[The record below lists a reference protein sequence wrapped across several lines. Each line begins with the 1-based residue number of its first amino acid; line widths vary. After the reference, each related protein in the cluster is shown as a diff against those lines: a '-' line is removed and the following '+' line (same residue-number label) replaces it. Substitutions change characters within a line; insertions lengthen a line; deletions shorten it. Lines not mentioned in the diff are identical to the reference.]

1 MDATY
6 VPKCYKVFMPSFAPL
21 AQVFFVS
28 LLSILLLAQDPQGTT
43 PGSQARFHL
52 TQDQMCCITS
62 NAVSP
67 TYPRAAR
74 LAGIQGEVKL
84 LLVIGEHNAIAELQ
98 TVSGD
103 PVLLEAALKAVRQ
116 WRFLIGG
123 YVGGLR
129 GTEVPLTY
137 TFKIE
142 DPPKP
147 ACLHLSDGKVIRA
160 GTVREFTD
168 RMEYT
173 VGGRTHHI
181 SPDSVTDINACARV
195 WIITKPKNKEDDC
208 IPAGGPSFNITAIP
222 FVPALKT
229 RHDGGP
235 AAN

>member
-28 LLSILLLAQDPQGTT
+28 LLSILLAQDPQGTT

-52 TQDQMCCITS
+52 TQDQMCCVTS

-129 GTEVPLTY
+129 ETEVPLTF

-142 DPPKP
+142 DAPKP
-147 ACLHLSDGKVIRA
+147 AYLHLSDGKVIRA
-160 GTVREFTD
+160 DTVREFTD
-168 RMEYT
+168 RIEYT
-173 VGGRTHHI
+173 AGGRTRHI

-195 WIITKPKNKEDDC
+195 SIITKPKNKEDDC
-208 IPAGGPSFNITAIP
+208 IPAGEPSFNITAIP
-222 FVPALKT
+222 LLPALKASP
-229 RHDGGP
+229 DGAP